1 MTPFARIAVNVP
13 QVLGEFD
20 YQIPAEIQDKVKP
33 GCLVQV
39 PFGKQSVQGVVLSLL
54 AVTEWQETKSIQS
67 LLDEEPVLS
76 EAQMLLARELA
87 DQTLSPLT
95 ACIQVMLPPGLSQQA
110 DTLFT
115 LNEHAQLTNPALSKV
130 QQRMIALIQQ
140 RGPLR
145 GRQLEN
151 AFPRIRWKTSALAL
165 VKMGVLISKPVLPV
179 SKLRPKIIRTA
190 VLSAP
195 LETGLQRVKEFS
207 KGTQVIHRRQSALS
221 YLEKEATPV
230 DTAWVIAST
239 GCNLQDLRR
248 LAEEGLITLGESEV
262 WRDPL
267 AQADVHPVPPPSLT
281 LEQEDALGKILDG
294 FKLSQQGKSPVPYL
308 LHGVTSSGKTE
319 IYLHAVQEVLQQGKQ
334 AIILVPE
341 ISLTPQTVNRF
352 LSRFPGKV
360 GLVHSRLSPGE
371 RYDTWRRARSGQLQ
385 VIVGPRSALFTP
397 LPDPGLI
404 VIDECHD
411 DSYFQD
417 DTQPAYSAIEAALR
431 FARIKKAVIVLGSAT
446 PSVDLVYRASREGW
460 ERLELPVRILAHRE
474 TIQAELEA
482 LHLPVP
488 ALPEAE
494 LTATLPLPPVEVIDM
509 REELKSGN
517 RSIFSRELHSSL
529 EETLATHRQAIL
541 FLNRRGSAT
550 YIFCRNCGYSL
561 RCPRCDLPLTYH
573 TDENK
578 LICHTCGY
586 QRNLPLRCPSCD
598 SNQIKQYGTGTEK
611 VEQTLKELFPSAN
624 LLRWDYETTRQKGSH
639 DLILA
644 HFIHHNA
651 DILIGTQML
660 AKGLDLPLVTL
671 VGVILADVGLNLP
684 DYRSCERTFQLLT
697 QVAGRAGRSPLGGKA
712 ILQTFQP
719 EHYAIQ
725 AAARHDSAGFYHQ
738 ELEIRRKL
746 GYPPFSRLVK
756 LEFRDLNPNKAEQ
769 LALTASR
776 QVQSWIEEG
785 KHTAT
790 EMIGPTPCFF
800 SKQSGYYRW
809 QLILR
814 GPDPASILR
823 GRPLAQARVVVDPP
837 SLL

>member
-1 MTPFARIAVNVP
+1 MSSFARIAVNVP

-20 YQIPAEIQDKVKP
+20 YQIPPEVQSRIQP

-54 AVTEWQETKSIQS
+54 DATEYQETKSIQA
-67 LLDEEPVLS
+67 LLDNEPVLS
-76 EAQMLLARELA
+76 TAQLLLAKELSA
-87 DQTLSPLT
+87 QTLSPLA

-115 LNEHAQLTNPALSKV
+115 LNSHAQLTNPAFSKI
-130 QQRMIALIQQ
+130 QLRMVSLFLE

-151 AFPRIRWKTSALAL
+151 AFPRIRWKPAALGL
-165 VKMGVLISKPVLPV
+165 VKMGVLISQPVLPV
-179 SKLRPKIIRTA
+179 SRLHPKTVRTA
-190 VLSAP
+190 FLSVP
-195 LETGLQRVKEFS
+195 LEIALQRVKEFS
-207 KGTQVIHRRQSALS
+207 KGEQVIQRRNSALS
-221 YLEKEATPV
+221 YLQKEGAPV
-230 DTAWVIAST
+230 ETAWVIATS
-239 GCNLQDLRR
+239 GCNLQDLQR
-248 LAEEGLITLGESEV
+248 LSETGLITLGEIEV

-267 AQADVHPVPPPSLT
+267 AQSEIHPVPPPSLT
-281 LEQEDALGKILDG
+281 LEQKDALGKILDG
-294 FKLSQQGKSPVPYL
+294 FSLSQQGKTPVPYL

-319 IYLHAVQEVLQQGKQ
+319 IYLHAVQEVLNRGKQ

-360 GLVHSRLSPGE
+360 GLVHSKLSPGE
-371 RYDTWRRARSGQLQ
+371 RYDTWRRARAGLIQ
-385 VIVGPRSALFTP
+385 VVVGPRSALFTP

-417 DTQPAYSAIEAALR
+417 DSQPAYSAVDAALMY
-431 FARIKKAVIVLGSAT
+431 ARIKKAVIVLGSAT
-446 PSVDLVYRASREGW
+446 PSVDLVFRANKEGW

-482 LHLPVP
+482 LHIP
-488 ALPEAE
+488 APNLPEFE
-494 LTATLPLPPVEVIDM
+494 MTATLPLPPVSIIDM

-529 EETLATHRQAIL
+529 EETLANHRQAIL

-586 QRNLPLRCPSCD
+586 QRNLPVRCPNCNSP
-598 SNQIKQYGTGTEK
+598 QIKQYGTGTEK

-624 LLRWDYETTRQKGSH
+624 LLRWDYDTTRRKGSH

-644 HFIHHNA
+644 HFIRHNA

-684 DYRSCERTFQLLT
+684 DYRSPERTFQLLT

-725 AAARHDSAGFYHQ
+725 AAARHDSAGFYHE

-746 GYPPFSRLVK
+746 GYPPYSRLVK
-756 LEFRDLNPNKAEQ
+756 LEFRDLNAQKAEQ
-769 LALTASR
+769 QAMTACR
-776 QVQSWIEEG
+776 QVQGWIDEG
-785 KHTAT
+785 KHIAT
-790 EMIGPTPCFF
+790 EIIGPAPCFF
-800 SKQSGYYRW
+800 SRQSGYYRW
-809 QLILR
+809 QIILR

-823 GRPLAQARVVVDPP
+823 GRPLANARVVVDPP

>member
-1 MTPFARIAVNVP
+1 MSPFARIAVNVP
-13 QVLGEFD
+13 QVMGEFD
-20 YQIPAEIQDKVKP
+20 YQVPPEIREKVKP

-54 AVTEWQETKSIQS
+54 DATEWQETKPIKA

-76 EAQMLLARELA
+76 EAQLLLARELA
-87 DQTLSPLT
+87 DQTLSPLA

-115 LNEHAQLTNPALSKV
+115 LNSHAQLANPAFSKI
-130 QQRMIALIQQ
+130 QQRMVNLFQE

-151 AFPRIRWKTSALAL
+151 AFPRIRWKPAALGL
-165 VKMGVLISKPVLPV
+165 VKLGVLISQPVLPV
-179 SKLRPKIIRTA
+179 SKLRPKMVRTA
-190 VLSAP
+190 SLSAP
-195 LETGLQRVKEFS
+195 LEVGLQRLKEIS
-207 KGTQVIHRRQSALS
+207 KSEPVILRRQSVLA
-221 YLEKEATPV
+221 YLEKEGAPV
-230 DTAWVIAST
+230 DTSWLITST
-239 GCNLQDLRR
+239 GCNLQDLQR
-248 LAEEGLITLGESEV
+248 LSEAGLITLGESEI

-267 AQADVHPVPPPSLT
+267 AQSEIHPLPPPSLT

-294 FKLSQQGKSPVPYL
+294 FTLSQQGKTPAPFL

-319 IYLHAVQEVLQQGKQ
+319 IYLHAVQEVLNRGKQ

-360 GLVHSRLSPGE
+360 GLVHSKLSPGE
-371 RYDTWRRARSGQLQ
+371 RYDTWRRARSGSLQ

-417 DTQPAYSAIEAALR
+417 DSQPAYSAVDAALMY
-431 FARIKKAVIVLGSAT
+431 ARIKKAVIVLGSAT
-446 PSVDLVYRASREGW
+446 PSVDLMYRANKEGW
-460 ERLELPVRILAHRE
+460 ERLELPLRILAHKD

-482 LHLPVP
+482 LHLPP
-488 ALPEAE
+488 LNFPETE
-494 LTATLPLPPVEVIDM
+494 LTATLPLPPVEIIDM

-517 RSIFSRELHSSL
+517 RSIFSRELHSAL
-529 EETLATHRQAIL
+529 EETLANHRQAIL
-541 FLNRRGSAT
+541 FLNRRGTAT
-550 YIFCRNCGYSL
+550 YIFCRNCGYGL
-561 RCPRCDLPLTYH
+561 RCPRCNLPLTFH
-573 TDENK
+573 TDESK

-586 QRNLPLRCPSCD
+586 KRNLPVRCPNCD
-598 SNQIKQYGTGTEK
+598 STQIKQYGTGTEK
-611 VEQTLKELFPSAN
+611 VEQTLKELFPAAN
-624 LLRWDYETTRQKGSH
+624 LLRWDYDTTRQKGSH

-644 HFIHHNA
+644 HFIRHNA

-725 AAARHDSAGFYHQ
+725 AAARHDSAGFYHE

-756 LEFRDLNPNKAEQ
+756 LEFRDLNVHKAEQ
-769 LALTASR
+769 MAITTYR
-776 QVQSWIEEG
+776 QVQNWIDEG

-790 EMIGPTPCFF
+790 EIIGPAPCFF
-800 SKQSGYYRW
+800 SRQNGYYRW
-809 QLILR
+809 QIILR

-823 GRPLAQARVVVDPP
+823 RRPIAQARVVVDPP